1 MNLYF
6 YAYRTTDD
14 PSIIALD
21 FIVDDTPEGVIGQ
34 LVSTG
39 VDMTTLPGL
48 QMAGGMQEPGPARI
62 IAGIPIGNYADLLV
76 R

>member
-14 PSIIALD
+14 PSIITMD
-21 FIVDDTPEGVIGQ
+21 FIVDDTPDGAIGQ
-34 LVSTG
+34 LIATG

-48 QMAGGMQEPGPARI
+48 QIAGGMQEPGPARI
-62 IAGIPIGNYADLLV
+62 IAGIPIGDYAGLLV